1 MRRVNDEVWELVQDA
16 LHSARVREIGSVV
29 AAVHDERHAALD
41 QLVDAHES
49 IVVHVHLLR
58 VGMELHPSKSQANRT
73 FDFGLWIG
81 IVLMHRHEADE
92 VGVLFAFCRDEVVDG
107 LDVGRLRRHRIDD
120 VMRDGRALHSGEHC
134 GDGPLLEHGVLVEV
148 AHAFSGA
155 ECDFLRIYVNVGI
168 DDGHGVESSF

>member
-1 MRRVNDEVWELVQDA
+1 MRRVNDEVRELVQDA

-41 QLVDAHES
+41 QLVDAHEP

-73 FDFGLWIG
+73 FDFGLRIG

-92 VGVLFAFCRDEVVDG
+92 VGVLFALCRDEVVDG
-107 LDVGRLRRHRIDD
+107 LDVGGFRRNRIDD
-120 VMRDGRALHSGEHC
+120 VMRDGRAIHSGEHC

-155 ECDFLRIYVNVGI
+155 ERDFLGVHVDVSI
-168 DDGHGVESSF
+168 DDGHGTESSF